1 MATRQPQDGH
11 EIVTIPYA
19 GRAQVEAARTIRR
32 GSAPVGTT
40 CTSRAPGIALTL
52 YRGHQPV
59 LITTPVQVLEPNRGE
74 RSSVLVERERPDGA
88 RVHEPAA

>member
-19 GRAQVEAARTIRR
+19 GRAQVEARPDNPAWVSARGHDLEVT
-32 GSAPVGTT
+32 GAGL
-40 CTSRAPGIALTL
+40 ALTL

-88 RVHEPAA
+88 RVHEPPA